1 MYARVVNWEG
11 GEADAMREAAT
22 EIGERASQGPPPGVP
37 AIGFLLLIDPENGR
51 SLALSVFE
59 TEEDMRQGD
68 ETLNSMSPPS
78 DGLGTRGAKAFY
90 EVAADYRL

>member
-11 GEADAMREAAT
+11 GEADAMREAAK

-37 AIGFLLLIDPENGR
+37 AIGFLLLIDPDNGR

-59 TEEDMRQGD
+59 TEADMRQGD
-68 ETLNSMSPPS
+68 ETLNSMNPPG
-78 DGLGTRGAKAFY
+78 DGLGSRGAASFY